1 MQESKTK
8 KTFVAGALLL
18 GAAGVIVK
26 LIGLFFRVPLTNI
39 IGRAGMGYYQMAYPI
54 YAAILAISTSGLPT
68 AISRMIS
75 ERRSVGKYYEAYRV
89 FRVSFYVM
97 LTLGVVTS
105 VGLFVFAPM
114 IARIQETPD
123 AVYSHRAM
131 ALALLLCPILSC
143 YRGFFQGHRNMV
155 PTAVSQVVEQVFR
168 AIVGLSLAAI
178 LLKVDLPHAAAGGN
192 FGASAGALFGLIA
205 ILFLFQKN
213 RGKMM
218 AEIRISG
225 KTIEQST
232 AGITREL
239 IVIAL
244 PITIGACI
252 MPIVNG
258 IDTLMVVDRLET
270 LGIAEESARE
280 LFSELSAMALPIAN
294 MPQIFTQAVVQSLV
308 PVISD
313 AFKRDDMDFVRYN
326 ANLGLRYAFLVA
338 LPCACGMAVLSRPIM
353 QLFYPTQMEGVPNA
367 AVCLCIYSV
376 SLVCLASNQAL
387 SAVLQGIGKQNI
399 PLWSLVTGAAVKVA
413 VTFVLLGVS
422 GIHVRGAAQLPR
434 GKAPH
439 QYEVRPQRHRNK
451 AGHLFSGH
459 VGCRLRGLQA
469 GPHAHGEHRFDL
481 RCSGLR
487 HSSLCPD
494 GIHYEGHFSR
504 GYGQPAKAEKA
515 RSDPQKTAS
524 PKVTELSNSLIFHRF
539 CC

>member
-8 KTFVAGALLL
+8 KTFVMGALLL
-18 GAAGVIVK
+18 GAAGVVVK

-75 ERRSVGKYYEAYRV
+75 ERRAVGKYYEAYRV

-105 VGLFVFAPM
+105 VALFVFAPM
-114 IARIQETPD
+114 IARIQGTPD

-168 AIVGLSLAAI
+168 AIIGLSLAAV

-205 ILFLFQKN
+205 ILFMFQRN
-213 RGKMM
+213 RNKMM

-225 KTIEQST
+225 RRVEQST

-239 IVIAL
+239 IIIAL

-258 IDTLMVVDRLET
+258 IDTLMVVDRLKT
-270 LGIAEESARE
+270 IGIAENAARE
-280 LFSELSAMALPIAN
+280 LFAELSAMALPIAN

-313 AFKRDDMDFVRYN
+313 AFKRDDMDFVRHN

-338 LPCACGMAVLSRPIM
+338 LPCACGMAVLSRPVM

-367 AVCLCIYSV
+367 AVCLCIYSL
-376 SLVCLASNQAL
+376 SLIFLASNQAL

-399 PLWSLVTGAAVKVA
+399 PLMSLVAGAAAKVA
-413 VTFVLLGVS
+413 VTFVLLGVKT
-422 GIHVRGAAQLPR
+422 IHVRGAAIGTVCAFGIAAFLNFR
-434 GKAPH
+434 AVKR
-439 QYEVRPQRHRNK
+439 YTYTK
-451 AGHLFSGH
+451 
-459 VGCRLRGLQA
+459 
-469 GPHAHGEHRFDL
+469 FDL
-481 RCSGLR
+481 AAILIKPAIASAVMSAVVFGSYRLVHSHMGNTVSTFAAVLCGIIVYALMIFITRAITADEMASLPKLR
-487 HSSLCPD
+487 
-494 GIHYEGHFSR
+494 
-504 GYGQPAKAEKA
+504 KV
-515 RSDPQKTAS
+515 AS
-524 PKVTELSNSLIFHRF
+524 ILKKLHLLK
-539 CC
+539 

>member
-18 GAAGVIVK
+18 GAAGVVVK

-54 YAAILAISTSGLPT
+54 YAAILAISSSGLPT

-75 ERRSVGKYYEAYRV
+75 ERRAVGKYFEAYRV
-89 FRVSFYVM
+89 FKVSFYVM
-97 LTLGVVTS
+97 LTLGVITS

-168 AIVGLSLAAI
+168 AIVGLALAAL

-213 RGKMM
+213 RSKMM

-225 KTIEQST
+225 RTIEQST
-232 AGITREL
+232 AGIAKEL
-239 IVIAL
+239 VIIAL

-258 IDTLMVVDRLET
+258 IDTLMVVDRLQT
-270 LGIAEESARE
+270 LGIAEDSARE
-280 LFSELSAMALPIAN
+280 LFAELSAMALPIAN

-422 GIHVRGAAQLPR
+422 GIHVRGAAIGTVCAFGIAAILNFR
-434 GKAPH
+434 AVK
-439 QYEVRPQRHRNK
+439 RCTNT
-451 AGHLFSGH
+451 
-459 VGCRLRGLQA
+459 
-469 GPHAHGEHRFDL
+469 RFDFSAIFIKPAISSAVM
-481 RCSGLR
+481 SGVVYLAYKLV
-487 HSSLCPD
+487 HSHMGNTVSTFAAVVCGIVVYALMIFITRAISADEMASLPKLK
-494 GIHYEGHFSR
+494 
-504 GYGQPAKAEKA
+504 KAAAVLK
-515 RSDPQKTAS
+515 KLHLL
-524 PKVTELSNSLIFHRF
+524 K
-539 CC
+539 

>member
-1 MQESKTK
+1 MQENKTK

-18 GAAGVIVK
+18 GAAGVVVK

-75 ERRSVGKYYEAYRV
+75 ERRAVGKYYEAYRV
-89 FRVSFYVM
+89 FKVSFYVM
-97 LTLGVVTS
+97 LTLGVITS

-131 ALALLLCPILSC
+131 ALARLLCPILSC

-168 AIVGLSLAAI
+168 AIVGLALAAL

-213 RGKMM
+213 RSKMM

-225 KTIEQST
+225 RTIEQST
-232 AGITREL
+232 AGIAKEL
-239 IVIAL
+239 VIIAL

-258 IDTLMVVDRLET
+258 IDTLMVVDRLQT
-270 LGIAEESARE
+270 LGIAEDSARE
-280 LFSELSAMALPIAN
+280 LFAELSAMALPIAN

-422 GIHVRGAAQLPR
+422 GIHVRGAAIGTVCAFGIAAILNFR
-434 GKAPH
+434 AVK
-439 QYEVRPQRHRNK
+439 RCTNT
-451 AGHLFSGH
+451 
-459 VGCRLRGLQA
+459 
-469 GPHAHGEHRFDL
+469 RFDFSAIFIKPAISSAVM
-481 RCSGLR
+481 SGVVYLAYKLV
-487 HSSLCPD
+487 HSHMGNTVSTFAAVVCGIVVYALMIFITRAISADEMASLPKLK
-494 GIHYEGHFSR
+494 
-504 GYGQPAKAEKA
+504 KAAAVLK
-515 RSDPQKTAS
+515 KLHLL
-524 PKVTELSNSLIFHRF
+524 K
-539 CC
+539 

>member
-18 GAAGVIVK
+18 GAAGVVVK
-26 LIGLFFRVPLTNI
+26 VIGLFFRVPLTNI
-39 IGRAGMGYYQMAYPI
+39 IGTAGMGYYQMAYPI

-75 ERRSVGKYYEAYRV
+75 ERRAVGKYYEAYRV
-89 FRVSFYVM
+89 FKVSFYVM

-114 IARIQETPD
+114 IARIQEAPD

-168 AIVGLSLAAI
+168 AIVGLSLAAV

-232 AGITREL
+232 TGITREL
-239 IVIAL
+239 IIIAL

-258 IDTLMVVDRLET
+258 IDTLMVVDRLRT
-270 LGIAEESARE
+270 LGIAEESALE
-280 LFSELSAMALPIAN
+280 LFAELSAMALPIAN

-353 QLFYPTQMEGVPNA
+353 QLFYPRNMAGVPNA
-367 AVCLCIYSV
+367 AVCLCIYSI

-399 PLWSLVTGAAVKVA
+399 PLWSLVTGAVVKVV

-422 GIHVRGAAQLPR
+422 GIHVRGAAIGTVCAFGIAAILNFR
-434 GKAPH
+434 AVK
-439 QYEVRPQRHRNK
+439 RCTNT
-451 AGHLFSGH
+451 
-459 VGCRLRGLQA
+459 
-469 GPHAHGEHRFDL
+469 RFDISAIL
-481 RCSGLR
+481 IKPAISSAVMSGVVYMAYKLV
-487 HSSLCPD
+487 HSHMGNTVSTFAAVLCGIIAYALMILITRAITADEMASLP
-494 GIHYEGHFSR
+494 
-504 GYGQPAKAEKA
+504 KLK
-515 RSDPQKTAS
+515 KLAS
-524 PKVTELSNSLIFHRF
+524 VLKKLHLLK
-539 CC
+539 

>member
-1 MQESKTK
+1 MQENKTK

-18 GAAGVIVK
+18 GAAGVVVK

-75 ERRSVGKYYEAYRV
+75 ERRAVGKYYEAYRV
-89 FRVSFYVM
+89 FKVSFYVM
-97 LTLGVVTS
+97 LTLGVITS

-168 AIVGLSLAAI
+168 AIVGLALAAL

-213 RGKMM
+213 RSKMM

-225 KTIEQST
+225 RTIEQST
-232 AGITREL
+232 AGIAKEL
-239 IVIAL
+239 VIIAL

-258 IDTLMVVDRLET
+258 IDTLMVVDRLQT
-270 LGIAEESARE
+270 LGIAEDSARE
-280 LFSELSAMALPIAN
+280 LFAELSAMALPIAN

-422 GIHVRGAAQLPR
+422 GIHVRGAAIGTVCAFGIAAILNFR
-434 GKAPH
+434 AVK
-439 QYEVRPQRHRNK
+439 RCTNT
-451 AGHLFSGH
+451 
-459 VGCRLRGLQA
+459 
-469 GPHAHGEHRFDL
+469 RFDFSAIFIKPAISSAVM
-481 RCSGLR
+481 SGVVYLAYKLV
-487 HSSLCPD
+487 HSHMGNTVSTFAAVVCGIVVYALMIFITRAISADEMASLPKLK
-494 GIHYEGHFSR
+494 
-504 GYGQPAKAEKA
+504 KAAAVLK
-515 RSDPQKTAS
+515 KLHLL
-524 PKVTELSNSLIFHRF
+524 K
-539 CC
+539 